1 MRHFLTDPV
10 VSVANIDKLTYA
22 SDPGLLDRLT
32 GNPQHRFERVDI
44 CDRGEVTRVFR
55 EFSPD
60 AVVHLAAESHVDRSI
75 DSPAAFITTNILG
88 THTLLEVALEYWR
101 GCDKARRDLFR
112 FHHVS
117 TDEVF
122 GSLPES
128 GRFTEESPYRPNSPY
143 SATKASADHLVR
155 SWHHTYGL
163 PVLITNC
170 SNNYGPYQF
179 PEKLIPLVILNARA
193 GKPLPV
199 YGDGQNVRDWLFVED
214 HCDAI
219 RRVLAQG
226 RVGETYN
233 IGGGGEKRNLE
244 IVETICAI
252 LDQSCADD
260 PAVPH
265 RKLIAFVQDRPG
277 HDRRYAIDARKIGR
291 EFGWRPRE
299 TFESGIRKTI
309 QWYLQNEDWVKG
321 VTSGSYRKWIATQYS

>member
-1 MRHFLTDPV
+1 VRHFLTDPV

-179 PEKLIPLVILNARA
+179 PEKLIPLVVLSALD

-199 YGDGQNVRDWLFVED
+199 YGDGGNVRDWLYVDD
-214 HCDAI
+214 HCRALEL
-219 RRVLAQG
+219 VLERG
-226 RVGETYN
+226 RVGEVYN
-233 IGGGGEKRNLE
+233 IGGDSERRNLD
-244 IVETICAI
+244 VVHAICDL
-252 LDQSCADD
+252 LDEQAPRAGGGSYRA
-260 PAVPH
+260 
-265 RKLIAFVQDRPG
+265 LIQFVADRPG
-277 HDRRYAIDARKIGR
+277 HDRRYAMDARKL
-291 EFGWRPRE
+291 ESELGWLRL
-299 TFESGIRKTI
+299 ESFASGLRKTTA
-309 QWYLQNEDWVKG
+309 WYLRNRRWCAETARRYDGRRLGLK
-321 VTSGSYRKWIATQYS
+321 I